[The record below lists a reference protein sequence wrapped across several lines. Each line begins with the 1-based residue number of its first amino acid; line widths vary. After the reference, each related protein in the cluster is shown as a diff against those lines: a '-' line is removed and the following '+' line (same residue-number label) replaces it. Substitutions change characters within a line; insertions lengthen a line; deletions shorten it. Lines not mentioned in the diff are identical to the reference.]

1 MKKKMT
7 FYINNM
13 AYTINVDEELEPDII
28 KFLSLEK
35 HINTQE
41 LLLAYIRR
49 TQEFHNFKKEIEEI
63 SNKLP
68 NL

>member
-1 MKKKMT
+1 
-7 FYINNM
+7 M
-13 AYTINVDEELEPDII
+13 AYTINVEEELEPDIS
-28 KFLSLEK
+28 KFLSLEQ
-35 HINTQE
+35 HMNTQE

-49 TQEFHNFKKEIEEI
+49 TQEFHNFKKDIEAI

>member
-1 MKKKMT
+1 
-7 FYINNM
+7 M
-13 AYTINVDEELEPDII
+13 AYTINVDEELESDII

-49 TQEFHNFKKEIEEI
+49 TQEFHNFKKDIEEI
-63 SNKLP
+63 SEKLP
-68 NL
+68 KFP